1 MSKLSYKSLLIIL
14 FFLLI
19 GVVVLIKFVLP
30 KQIVKAAWWN
40 DSWNYRKAIAVANN
54 TSFDANNIP
63 YKINLDTA
71 SLIAAG
77 KLQTD
82 ADDIRIVDSNGKVIR
97 SQVEKDTLNTAN
109 TKIWFEA
116 TVKSNSSSSYYVY
129 YGNSSA
135 SAPSF
140 ETDLQTFTNT
150 TSTATITMK
159 DGFSYTISTANG
171 GRVTDVKKN
180 SISLGI
186 AGNIMYSSSYPG
198 NWWNSAAFTQTVLNS
213 SGPLFAEIN
222 YGAGTT
228 GSYSAYGTNHKIFNN
243 GFVETQISVTYNA
256 SGSENFYY
264 YLSFA
269 NGTRNS
275 VWVNN
280 SGTLVDQSTNSGTLT
295 ESSLGQNWF
304 GQRWTSTG
312 IYGGTI
318 ITKNGSDWN
327 NGSTSAQ
334 ASYYQTNYSYTQ
346 AFTSG
351 SSRDV
356 RFGLFVGDGDI
367 AEMQQKGANYGALSS
382 SLTSEE
388 AGGGPIAYWKF
399 DEGSGNIAHNST
411 STNHNGNLGGG
422 STLPMWQNEDQCI
435 SGKCLKFDGVD
446 DYISAGTG
454 ANYFPLPTFSTCA
467 WIKTP
472 GLGTGMS
479 INGIFSLTY
488 GLSMYLNGSGQFVT
502 YMDDGVNI
510 VGKTVTSINLHD
522 NKFHHLCLTYDGTNR
537 NMYIDS
543 VQKLSVGSTW
553 LGTTRWPTNG
563 VNIGHENNN
572 SPYYKF
578 NGIIDEV
585 KIYPYARTA
594 AQIKLDY
601 NSRGSSSGSSVNL
614 GVKSS
619 TNPDL
624 SSKLIAYYKFDEGNG
639 TIANNS
645 GSGGSILNSTLSG
658 TIIPT
663 WTNDGKFN
671 KALSFNG
678 TNSNVLLASTLPIT
692 SDTTYTGWFK
702 INSFNDWASVF
713 GNFKYGNNTTPFGM
727 NFIPFNGFIRVCSGT
742 GSGAYVTNNFTS
754 TDIVLNKWIHGALVY
769 NGSQIKVYINGK
781 YINSANRT
789 VNQSN
794 TNFVIGRWATDYSS
808 SYYFPGNIDEVK
820 IYNTALTDDEVKQDY
835 NQGSTI
841 SFGSTT
847 QTIGGTTTSLDYCIP
862 GDTSYCASPVAEWK
876 MDEGTG
882 VSAKDTSGNN
892 LNGTITG
899 ATWAQGKIGK
909 ALNFDGVN
917 DVVSVGNSSS
927 LQQTGNYTLESWF
940 KPTNNT
946 AAFFIL
952 KNGEYGF
959 KWNGNT
965 SAVNYFDNTYK
976 SSTKTSWNL
985 NQWYHLSMVKIGST
999 LNFYIDGSLDSTS
1012 ASAAHNTAYNLE
1024 FGAWGGVQ
1032 YFSGQLDN
1040 IRLYN
1045 YARTSAQISYDYNKG
1060 GPIGWWKF
1068 DECQGNIAYD
1078 WSGIGNT
1085 GSINIGPSGTQT
1097 SLGTCQVGTSAAWT
1111 NGATG
1116 HINSSLNFDGTDDYM
1131 TTTVLPASESFSLST
1146 WFKSETITNGQRI
1159 YWGNG
1164 TNRAI
1169 LAYDANE
1176 KLQWYVQTTNGSVG
1190 YLTSINNVKVNQ
1202 WNNAI
1207 LIYNGSNIKLYI
1219 NGILDPVTGSLT
1231 GTSNA
1236 SGFNFGTNYNHTAN
1250 WFNGQIDDVR
1260 FYNYALTNEQIKTV
1274 YNNGAINF
1282 N

>member
-1 MSKLSYKSLLIIL
+1 MSKLSYKSLLIIF

-19 GVVVLIKFVLP
+19 SVVVLTKFVLP
-30 KQIVKAAWWN
+30 ENKVSAAWWN
-40 DSWNYRKAIAVANN
+40 DGWSYRQAITVANN
-54 TSFDANNIP
+54 TSFDAENIP

-71 SLIAAG
+71 SLITAG

-82 ADDIRIVDSNGKVIR
+82 ADDIRIIDSNGKIIR

-116 TVKSNSSSSYYVY
+116 TVKSNSASSYYIY
-129 YGNSSA
+129 YGNSSVT
-135 SAPSF
+135 APTF
-140 ETDLQTFTNT
+140 ETNLQTFTNT
-150 TSTATITMK
+150 ATTATITMK

-180 SISLGI
+180 SSSLGI

-280 SGTLVDQSTNSGTLT
+280 SGTLVDQSANSGSLT

-304 GQRWTSTG
+304 GQRWTDTG

-356 RFGLFVGDGDI
+356 RFGLFVGNGDI

-382 SLTSEE
+382 SLASEE
-388 AGGGPIAYWKF
+388 TGGGPIAYWKF
-399 DEGSGNIAHNST
+399 DEGSGSVAHNSI
-411 STNHNGNLGGG
+411 STNHDGNLGGG
-422 STLPMWQNEDQCI
+422 STLPVWQNEDQCV

-446 DYISAGTG
+446 DYINAGTG

-472 GLGTGMS
+472 GLATGMS

-510 VGKTVTSINLHD
+510 VGKTVTSTNLHD

-537 NMYIDS
+537 NMYIDGI
-543 VQKLSVGSTW
+543 QKLSVGSTW

-585 KIYPYARTA
+585 KIYPYARTTS
-594 AQIKLDY
+594 QIKLDY

-624 SSKLIAYYKFDEGNG
+624 SSKLIAYYKFDEGVGTTIYDSSLSKNNG
-639 TIANNS
+639 NIGTGNSTPTWQTENQCVFGKCLNFLGGAYMSSRMQAGNTIPLSDTFSISHWIKSSSGGYSVSNAGSGNGYRLGIGGGGRVGFLIGNS
-645 GSGGSILNSTLSG
+645 GGYTETSCG
-658 TIIPT
+658 TKVINDNKWHLIT
-663 WTNDGKFN
+663 GIYNNTINKFICYIDGKYE
-671 KALSFNG
+671 AE
-678 TNSNVLLASTLPIT
+678 
-692 SDTTYTGWFK
+692 
-702 INSFNDWASVF
+702 
-713 GNFKYGNNTTPFGM
+713 
-727 NFIPFNGFIRVCSGT
+727 
-742 GSGAYVTNNFTS
+742 VTVVNFTGFQ
-754 TDIVLNKWIHGALVY
+754 TGAP
-769 NGSQIKVYINGK
+769 
-781 YINSANRT
+781 A
-789 VNQSN
+789 
-794 TNFVIGRWATDYSS
+794 IGGYS
-808 SYYFPGNIDEVK
+808 FTGLIDEVK
-820 IYNTALTDDEVKQDY
+820 IYNTALTADEVKQDY
-835 NQGSTI
+835 NQGSAI
-841 SFGSTT
+841 SFGSST
-847 QTIGGTTTSLDYCIP
+847 QTIGNTTTSLDYCIP
-862 GDTSYCASPVAEWK
+862 GDTSYCASPIAEWK
-876 MDEGTG
+876 MDDGAG

-892 LNGTITG
+892 LNGTING
-899 ATWAQGKIGK
+899 ATWTQGKIGG
-909 ALNFDGVN
+909 ALSFDGIN
-917 DVVSVGNSSS
+917 DIVSAGNSSI

-940 KPTNNT
+940 KPNNNT

-976 SSTKTSWNL
+976 NSTKTSWNL

-999 LNFYIDGSLDSTS
+999 LNFYVNGSLDSTS
-1012 ASAAHNTAYNLE
+1012 ISAAHNINYNLE
-1024 FGAWGGVQ
+1024 FGAWGGVNF
-1032 YFSGQLDN
+1032 FSGQLDQ
-1040 IRLYN
+1040 IKIYN
-1045 YARTSAQISYDYNKG
+1045 YGRTPAQIAYDYNKG
-1060 GPIGWWKF
+1060 GPVGWWKF
-1068 DECQGNIAYD
+1068 DECQGDIAYD

-1085 GSINIGPSGTQT
+1085 GSINIGPSGAQT
-1097 SLGTCQVGTSAAWT
+1097 SVGTCTTSNTAWS

-1116 HINSSLNFDGTDDYM
+1116 HTNSSLNFDGVDDYM

-1190 YLTSINNVKVNQ
+1190 YLTSINTVKVNQ

-1231 GTSNA
+1231 GTSSA

-1250 WFNGQIDDVR
+1250 WFDGQIDDVR
-1260 FYNYALTNEQIKTV
+1260 FYNYPLTSEQIKTV
-1274 YNNGAINF
+1274 YNNGAVNF